1 MDKQHGFLTRR
12 KALQGAASLIGG
24 TIAVAQLGPLA
35 SRVAL
40 AQAENSPP
48 VFFDAQQFSIVER
61 VVDLIIPETDTPG
74 AHAAGVHHF
83 IDLMLAEWASPVRRA
98 RYRQG
103 LQSIDARA
111 RADAANDFVSI
122 AATEQL
128 SVLQALDEEAHD
140 VGAVETFFRDFKKLV
155 LFGYYTSETGATEE
169 LRFDMIPGDYEPCV
183 PIEDPQRAWFWL
195 GYGYGL

>member
-1 MDKQHGFLTRR
+1 MHKSTVMTRR

-24 TIAVAQLGPLA
+24 TIAVAQLGTLA
-35 SRVAL
+35 SRAAL
-40 AQAENSPP
+40 AQAESSPP
-48 VFFDAQQFSIVER
+48 QFFDQAQFSLVER
-61 VVDLIIPETDTPG
+61 AVDLIIPETDTPG
-74 AHAAGVHHF
+74 AHVAGVHHF

-111 RADAANDFVSI
+111 RADAGGDFVSI
-122 AATEQL
+122 PAAEQL
-128 SVLQALDEEAHD
+128 SVLQALDQEAHVAGTLD
-140 VGAVETFFRDFKKLV
+140 TFFRDFKKLV
-155 LFGYYTSETGATEE
+155 LFAYYTSEAGATEE
-169 LRFDMIPGDYEPCV
+169 LRFDPIPGDYEPCV

>member
-1 MDKQHGFLTRR
+1 MDKQPGFLTRR
-12 KALQGAASLIGG
+12 KAIQGAASLIGG
-24 TIAVAQLGPLA
+24 TLAVANLGPLA
-35 SRVAL
+35 SRAAL

-83 IDLMLAEWASPVRRA
+83 IDLMLAEWASAERRA
-98 RYRQG
+98 RYQQG
-103 LQSIDARA
+103 LRTIDERA

-122 AATEQL
+122 SVAEQL
-128 SVLQALDEEAHD
+128 SILQALDRESHAD
-140 VGAVETFFRDFKKLV
+140 GAPDTFFREFKKMV
-155 LFGYYTSETGATEE
+155 LFGYYSSEAGATIE
-169 LRFDMIPGDYEPCV
+169 LRYDPIPGDYEPCV

>member
-1 MDKQHGFLTRR
+1 MDKQPGFLTRR

-40 AQAENSPP
+40 AQAENSLPL
-48 VFFDAQQFSIVER
+48 FFDQPQFLIVER
-61 VVDLIIPETDTPG
+61 VVDLMIPETDTPG

-111 RADAANDFVSI
+111 RADAANSFVAISI
-122 AATEQL
+122 AKQL
-128 SVLQALDEEAHD
+128 NVLKALDQEAH
-140 VGAVETFFRDFKKLV
+140 VEGAPDTFFREFKKLV
-155 LFGYYTSETGATEE
+155 LFGYYSSETGATVE
-169 LRFDMIPGDYEPCV
+169 LRFDRIPGDYEPCV

-195 GYGYGL
+195 GYSYGL